1 MARTILITILT
12 MLWGTQIFPQTSSN
26 FNMIKLAD
34 GVYTAINQPGGKAIC
49 NAGIIDLG
57 GKTVIFDPF
66 LSLEATEE
74 LIDEVLALELSPI
87 AYVVNSHWHNDHVRG
102 NQAFDEDVKI
112 ITTEKAKELIIKNE
126 KATIASEKAFAPKQI
141 VRYDTLVK
149 NHPTKQGLEYEDY
162 LLWLGYYRGILE
174 SHSSFEI
181 RYPDLTFE
189 GEMVLSG
196 TERSVRLISEGKGH
210 TDGDLV
216 AYLPEERILFSGD
229 LIFNEMH
236 PFISDG
242 DPDLWLKNLEKLD
255 QLELGTIIPGHGPMG
270 DRGHLVKMVSYLEE
284 LIAIRDTLDENQNLN
299 EVPLPKGFQNWH
311 FPEFF
316 RANLGFLARQ
326 NLESDQV
333 FQEVGEI
340 ENENGIIHYKL
351 RGRGTPILMLSSGP
365 GYSGEYL
372 TPVAGMLGRT
382 DQIILPDL
390 RGTGRSAVRQYNQET
405 INLKNIINDLD
416 SLRKYLELD
425 EWVLLGHGFGG
436 MLAMEYAA
444 RFPENTQ
451 ALILTN
457 SGGTD
462 LRFLQYFGDNYE
474 RNLSKSNLDSLWYW
488 ENDIRKKNFPI
499 KPGGCTSKLSNQPIF
514 LILCRLRG

>member
-1 MARTILITILT
+1 
-12 MLWGTQIFPQTSSN
+12 
-26 FNMIKLAD
+26 
-34 GVYTAINQPGGKAIC
+34 
-49 NAGIIDLG
+49 
-57 GKTVIFDPF
+57 
-66 LSLEATEE
+66 
-74 LIDEVLALELSPI
+74 
-87 AYVVNSHWHNDHVRG
+87 
-102 NQAFDEDVKI
+102 
-112 ITTEKAKELIIKNE
+112 
-126 KATIASEKAFAPKQI
+126 
-141 VRYDTLVK
+141 
-149 NHPTKQGLEYEDY
+149 
-162 LLWLGYYRGILE
+162 
-174 SHSSFEI
+174 
-181 RYPDLTFE
+181 
-189 GEMVLSG
+189 
-196 TERSVRLISEGKGH
+196 
-210 TDGDLV
+210 
-216 AYLPEERILFSGD
+216 
-229 LIFNEMH
+229 
-236 PFISDG
+236 
-242 DPDLWLKNLEKLD
+242 DPDLWLKTLENLEL
-255 QLELGTIIPGHGPMG
+255 LEISTIIPGHGPMG

-474 RNLSKSNLDSLWYW
+474 RNLSKSDLDSLWYW
-488 ENDIRKKNFPI
+488 ENDIRKKKFPDKAWRMHFKIEQSAYLFDPLQVERLI
-499 KPGGCTSKLSNQPIF
+499 KYFSREEYSQEMGDLLWNDLAANYDPEKGLLNYEGPVLLIAGRQDPMDASTVYQIREFMPQAEIEIIERCGHYPWIEQPRTFYKAIDEF
-514 LILCRLRG
+514 LEELD